1 MLVAASR
8 LTFSILG
15 WRTEP
20 EAGRDGGSRDSS
32 HDRRDEATASRV
44 GPGDARNDRG
54 LVPTRGHDQDLW
66 PETERDHG
74 EPSEDV
80 EECQHRGQHG
90 LDIALISEARGR
102 RRAGNEGTA
111 VNFDPHM

>member
-20 EAGRDGGSRDSS
+20 EAGRDG
-32 HDRRDEATASRV
+32 
-44 GPGDARNDRG
+44 G